1 VSRKSLTSIGG
12 GMNCLTVTLS
22 VALDVGLRLTKLAVY
37 AIFLLAGQ
45 DLPELTPVEIVGY
58 EVCEAGSSLALDNE

>member
-1 VSRKSLTSIGG
+1 MPNS
-12 GMNCLTVTLS
+12 NS

-58 EVCEAGSSLALDNE
+58 EVCEAGSLLALDNE

>member
-1 VSRKSLTSIGG
+1 MPYS
-12 GMNCLTVTLS
+12 NS